1 MSREIGGWAGKTLIK
16 SSGLQRPHKVSG
28 GEGLDMCVQQKAG
41 DFSSTQLQEEGGGV
55 GVGGGVIKSVSGL
68 LLCFLSFLNWK

>member
-55 GVGGGVIKSVSGL
+55 GVGGGSLKV
-68 LLCFLSFLNWK
+68 FLDYYYVFFPF

>member
-55 GVGGGVIKSVSGL
+55 GGGGGGH
-68 LLCFLSFLNWK
+68 